1 MQHTSITQRLLGV
14 IALSL
19 IMSLPAFALELGDAK
34 SQGLVGETNAGY
46 LAAVKSSGEVDKLV
60 ASINQQ
66 RKAQYQK
73 IAEKNGISLE
83 AVEVRAG
90 KKAIEKTPPGE
101 YINTG
106 SGWQKK

>member
-1 MQHTSITQRLLGV
+1 MQHTSFRQRFLGPL
-14 IALSL
+14 ALSL
-19 IMSLPAFALELGDAK
+19 MISLPALALELGDAK

-46 LAAVKSSGEVDKLV
+46 LAAVKPSGEVNKLV
-60 ASINQQ
+60 ESINKQ

-90 KKAIEKTPPGE
+90 KKAIEKTEPGE
-101 YINTG
+101 YVNTG
-106 SGWQKK
+106 GGWQKK